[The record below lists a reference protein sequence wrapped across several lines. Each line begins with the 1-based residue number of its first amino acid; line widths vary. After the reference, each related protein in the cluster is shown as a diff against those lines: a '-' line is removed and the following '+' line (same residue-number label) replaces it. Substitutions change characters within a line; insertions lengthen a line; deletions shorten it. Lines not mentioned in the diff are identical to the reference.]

1 MKKCLA
7 ALLLTV
13 LVLVGCSGPDGEIY
27 GKAKVLAYVSTLC
40 REPYTLVG
48 TELVAQT
55 PDDMRYDFVTNER
68 GLAFS
73 AHSTLVPIMID
84 ASVTNFYSK
93 SITCNYVQAVHELY
107 REDVKAALSQGDTWL
122 PEHQWMYLIN
132 FSDLDNVVD
141 TLLSGD
147 RVYAEELNWNS
158 PQFLQKNPIAT
169 VHLIWHRSAEEA
181 AAHETWTN
189 ITDVRLTGQLTRQVL
204 YDALANRY
212 AQLYVNG
219 KIENGDGIPQE
230 YLKDKHVSRLDTLT
244 LDGKPLLYDTE
255 DNPYNGLG
263 LTTES
268 YAYSW
273 YSDTA
278 GSYLLASDVGYMSD
292 KSSFPLILREYVLA
306 LGGSYSRETNDDES
320 VSRWTIGN
328 DSWTLISRMKNRGVK
343 EWRVTKNGVP
353 LDLDWYTVDEERDI
367 GATFCVGVPVED
379 FCQLFNLNYT
389 VDETAGVLAFTSR

>member
-84 ASVTNFYSK
+84 ASVTNFYRK

-132 FSDLDNVVD
+132 FSCRCYN
-141 TLLSGD
+141 
-147 RVYAEELNWNS
+147 
-158 PQFLQKNPIAT
+158 
-169 VHLIWHRSAEEA
+169 
-181 AAHETWTN
+181 
-189 ITDVRLTGQLTRQVL
+189 DV
-204 YDALANRY
+204 
-212 AQLYVNG
+212 
-219 KIENGDGIPQE
+219 
-230 YLKDKHVSRLDTLT
+230 
-244 LDGKPLLYDTE
+244 
-255 DNPYNGLG
+255 
-263 LTTES
+263 
-268 YAYSW
+268 
-273 YSDTA
+273 
-278 GSYLLASDVGYMSD
+278 
-292 KSSFPLILREYVLA
+292 
-306 LGGSYSRETNDDES
+306 
-320 VSRWTIGN
+320 
-328 DSWTLISRMKNRGVK
+328 
-343 EWRVTKNGVP
+343 
-353 LDLDWYTVDEERDI
+353 
-367 GATFCVGVPVED
+367 
-379 FCQLFNLNYT
+379 
-389 VDETAGVLAFTSR
+389 